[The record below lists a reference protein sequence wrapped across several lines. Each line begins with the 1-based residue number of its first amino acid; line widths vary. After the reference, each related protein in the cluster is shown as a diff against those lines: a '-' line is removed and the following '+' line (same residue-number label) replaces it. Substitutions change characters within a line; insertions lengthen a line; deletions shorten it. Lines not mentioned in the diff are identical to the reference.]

1 MQNLYN
7 CIFFRH
13 NENMNKTCR
22 NEKMCKIYHDEV
34 CSEYKEKKDER
45 RNTNYDNGNTC
56 SNHL

>member
-22 NEKMCKIYHDEV
+22 NEKMCKIYHDEI
-34 CSEYKEKKDER
+34 CEEYKENENSDTDNNFR
-45 RNTNYDNGNTC
+45 RD
-56 SNHL
+56 SD